1 MLRGMPP
8 RKYAVHVATT
18 QRHYKGKT
26 YRSHLLRR
34 TFRENGKVKHQTL
47 GNLSHLPDPVIT
59 LIRRGLKGETLVAP
73 DDAFDCQRS
82 LPHGHVAATL
92 GSLRRLGLHSLIA
105 RAPSRLRDL
114 AVALIVARV
123 IDPRSKLATARAL
136 NPQTAVSSL
145 GEMLQLGDVDQH
157 ELYDAMDWL
166 LRRQPGIEQR
176 LARRHLED
184 NTLVLYDLTSTYVE
198 GTHCPLAQ
206 RGYSRDG
213 KKNKLQIVFG
223 LLCSPEGCPI
233 AVEVFEGST
242 SDPRTVASQVQKLRT
257 RFGLARVVLVGDRGM
272 LTSARIREDLAGVEG
287 LRWIT
292 ALRAPTIKK
301 LLADGTVNPSL
312 FDQRDLAEVTSDD
325 FPGERLIVCRNPR
338 LAAERR
344 RKRNELLGATEALL
358 EPIQAA
364 TQRERRPLRGKDHIG
379 VRVGKVI
386 DRYKVAKHFQTDI
399 TDDSFSFERLCEQIA
414 TEEQLDGL
422 YVIRSNVE
430 PERLDAPQ
438 TVRAYKNL
446 SRVERAFRSLKSV
459 DLKVRPIHHRRSD
472 RVRAH
477 VFLCML
483 AYYVEWHMRNDLATL
498 LFDDHHPEAAESLR
512 DSVVEPAQRS
522 PAAQKK
528 AATKRTHDGLPVQSF
543 RSLLAD
549 LGTLTRNT
557 MRLNDAET
565 TFTLYANP
573 TPVQQR
579 SLDLLHVS
587 HRM

>member
-1 MLRGMPP
+1 MYVERVPNRNSPP
-8 RKYAVHVATT
+8 AV
-18 QRHYKGKT
+18 
-26 YRSHLLRR
+26 LLRESFRDGKRVKKR
-34 TFRENGKVKHQTL
+34 TL
-47 GNLSHLPDPVIT
+47 ANLSKLPDHAVET
-59 LIRRGLKGETLVAP
+59 LRRVLKGETLLSP
-73 DDAFDCQRS
+73 DAAFACQRS
-82 LPHGHVAATL
+82 LPHGHVAAVL
-92 GSLRRLGLHSLIA
+92 GSLRRLGLHALIA
-105 RAPSRLRDL
+105 RAPSRLREL
-114 AVALIVARV
+114 VVALIVARV
-123 IDPRSKLATARAL
+123 INPRSKLATARAL
-136 NPQTAVSSL
+136 NPETAVSSL

-166 LRRQPGIEQR
+166 RRRQPGIETR

-206 RGYSRDG
+206 RGYSRDA

-223 LLCSPEGCPI
+223 LLCSPQGCPI
-233 AVEVFEGST
+233 AVEVFDGST
-242 SDPRTVASQVQKLRT
+242 SDPNTVASQVQKLRT

-301 LLADGTVNPSL
+301 LLAHGTVNPSL
-312 FDQRDLAEVTSDD
+312 FDQRDLAEVTFDD

-338 LAAERR
+338 LAAERH
-344 RKRNELLGATEALL
+344 RKRQELLDATEALL
-358 EPIQAA
+358 QPIAAA
-364 TQRERRPLRGKDHIG
+364 TQRRKRPLRGKDHIG
-379 VRVGKVI
+379 LRVGKVI
-386 DRYKVAKHFQTDI
+386 DRYKVAKHFQTHI
-399 TDDSFSFERLCEQIA
+399 TDDSFSFERLSEQIA
-414 TEEQLDGL
+414 TEEQLDGI

-430 PERLDAPQ
+430 PQHLDASQ

-459 DLKVRPIHHRRSD
+459 DLKVRPLHHRRPD

-483 AYYVEWHMRNDLATL
+483 AYYVEWHMRNNLATL
-498 LFDDHHPEAAESLR
+498 LFDDHNPEAAESLR
-512 DSVVEPAQRS
+512 DSVVQPAQRS
-522 PAAQKK
+522 SDAQKK

-565 TFTLYANP
+565 SFTLYANP
-573 TPVQQR
+573 TAVQQR
-579 SLDLLHVS
+579 ALELLRVS